1 MFASQRYKKEVKSI
15 RNMLSDGEFIRTLLP
30 EYYTFLVG
38 IHTKMLSQELSS
50 TELVKVDKALSDY
63 ET

>member
-1 MFASQRYKKEVKSI
+1 MYVSQKYKKEVKGI
-15 RNMLSDGEFIRTLLP
+15 RNILADGEFIRTLLP
-30 EYYTFLVG
+30 EYHTFLVD

-63 ET
+63 